1 MENQEMI
8 TKIENYISNEL
19 KGLNGEDLLNQV
31 SRFYG
36 EVSEDIEE
44 LYIEL
49 EPLAMEYFDEIMEW
63 HNNDMRNNP
72 EEYGTTAEEIEE
84 DDDEYWDE
92 DGFQYHK
99 WNHYFKELI
108 QEAIEAVN
116 FETAESIKEA
126 MDNDCHM
133 DWSDCK
139 TAYYF
144 TTYIDYDGDTDVQV
158 NVNWLTEDNELQIY
172 ADRGYYNNDGYQEQE
187 ILPATEITINDIPS
201 MLAII
206 SKNIETNL
214 QVVL

>member
-1 MENQEMI
+1 MKNQEMI

-36 EVSEDIEE
+36 EVSEDVEE
-44 LYIEL
+44 LYIQL
-49 EPLAMEYFDEIMEW
+49 EPLAIEYFDEIMEW

-99 WNHYFKELI
+99 WNQYFKELI

-126 MDNDCHM
+126 LGNDCHM

-144 TTYIDYDGDTDVQV
+144 TTNMDYDGDTDVSISLT
-158 NVNWLTEDNELQIY
+158 WLTEDNELRIF
-172 ADRGYYNNDGYQEQE
+172 ADRVYYNNYDRQEQE
-187 ILPATEITINDIPS
+187 ILPVTYITINDIPS
-201 MLAII
+201 MLTII

-214 QVVL
+214 QVAV